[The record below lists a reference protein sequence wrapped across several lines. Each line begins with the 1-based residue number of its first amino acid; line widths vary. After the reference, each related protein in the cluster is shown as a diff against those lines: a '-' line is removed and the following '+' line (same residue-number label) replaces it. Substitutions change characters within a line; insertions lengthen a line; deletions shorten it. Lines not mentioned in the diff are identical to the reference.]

1 MSAYDIAIVGAGPS
15 GILAAISAAEHHAS
29 VILLDKNK
37 HIGRKILA
45 TGNGRC
51 NITNRDINTSRYH
64 GKSPKFV
71 ETVFDQLTGQQTQVF
86 FESIGVILK
95 EEDCGRLF
103 PRTNQASTV
112 VDALEHKLLDLRVD
126 VRTNFNVKGIQNKNG
141 WEVIPEN
148 GQKAI
153 HSQKIIIT
161 TGGRAAH
168 QFGSS
173 GDGLFWLKNLG
184 HTIEPIYASLVPL
197 ETMETWPNDIQGLK
211 IKARVYSIV
220 NNKKVTEKNGDL
232 LFTHYGLSGP
242 AIMGIARDLSDEKK
256 NNFVEIDLI
265 PDFDN
270 KKLLEKINLI
280 FEQSGS
286 KSILNNLLGFLPR
299 NLLIQALKRNN
310 LDQNIKSAETSRAQR
325 QEIVRALKCLR
336 LKVKK
341 LRPLKE
347 AQVTRGGID
356 TSEVDNHSL
365 ESLLFPGLY
374 FAGEILDID
383 ADSGGYNL
391 QWAWSS
397 GYVAGLHAAN
407 NN

>member
-1 MSAYDIAIVGAGPS
+1 MNNYDVAIVGAGPS

-29 VILLDKNK
+29 VILIDKNN

-51 NITNRDINTSRYH
+51 NITNRDIRASHYH
-64 GKSPKFV
+64 GRNPKFT
-71 ETVFDQLTGQQTQVF
+71 EAVFAQFTGQQTRVF

-95 EEDCGRLF
+95 EEDRGRLF

-112 VDALEHKLLDLRVD
+112 VDALEHKLLDLKID
-126 VRTNFNVKGIQNKNG
+126 VRTNFNIKNIQDKNG
-141 WEVIPEN
+141 WDITPEN
-148 GQKAI
+148 GQVI
-153 HSQKIIIT
+153 HSQKLIIA

-168 QFGSS
+168 HFGSS
-173 GDGLFWLKNLG
+173 GDGLFWIKNLG

-197 ETMETWPNDIQGLK
+197 ETVETWPNDIQGLK
-211 IKARVYSIV
+211 IKARVYSVV
-220 NNKKVTEKNGDL
+220 NNERVTEKDGDL

-242 AIMGIARDLSDEKK
+242 AIMGVARDLSDEKK
-256 NNFVEIDLI
+256 NNSVEIDLI
-265 PDFDN
+265 PDFDS

-280 FEQSGS
+280 FEQNGS
-286 KSILNNLLGFLPR
+286 KSILNNLLGFVPK
-299 NLLIQALKRNN
+299 NLLVQTLKQNN
-310 LDQNIKSAETSRAQR
+310 LDQNTKSAEISRAQR
-325 QEIVRALKCLR
+325 QEIVRALKCLKLR
-336 LKVKK
+336 VKK

-356 TSEVDNHSL
+356 TLEVDNNSL

-397 GYVAGLHAAN
+397 GYVAGLHAASKN
-407 NN
+407 